1 MKFIPTWLKNK
12 YLLTLMGFALWML
25 FFDRNDIFTQLDRRK
40 ELKEIEQSTLYYTTE
55 IKKNKQ
61 ALIDLKNNPT
71 ALEKLAR
78 EKYFMKRDNE
88 DIYIIEDNIKN

>member
-12 YLLTLMGFALWML
+12 YLLTFIAFTVWML

-40 ELKEIEQSTLYYTTE
+40 ELKEIEQSTRYYKTE
-55 IKKNKQ
+55 IETNKK
-61 ALIDLKNNPT
+61 ALADLKINPT

-88 DIYIIEDNIKN
+88 DIYIIEDSTKN